1 MTKQPSNRYKK
12 DSKHVTTA
20 SQNQNAFEYLDE
32 PRLKHAVRQNMR
44 VHGHTAAANSYR
56 CRKQLGPITP
66 HTNDRH
72 RASKEAH
79 RGYNLSNRT
88 SIGNRLK
95 YADNTNQTP
104 FEYLDENYTVR
115 QNTRGNGS
123 NEAATNYRSR
133 KQLEPNTQRTNER
146 RRASKDAHRDYNPS
160 NRNSIDNSLR
170 YTDNTN
176 QTTFEYLDE
185 AVENYAVRQNTR
197 GNVDYKGEQTG
208 SLVNKLHNN
217 SYYTKTYIPK
227 LYC

>member
-1 MTKQPSNRYKK
+1 MRIYRTNLADKCMTKQPSNRYKK

-32 PRLKHAVRQNMR
+32 PRLKHAVRPNMR

-95 YADNTNQTP
+95 YADRCQFKTI
-104 FEYLDENYTVR
+104 
-115 QNTRGNGS
+115 
-123 NEAATNYRSR
+123 
-133 KQLEPNTQRTNER
+133 R
-146 RRASKDAHRDYNPS
+146 RWWQ
-160 NRNSIDNSLR
+160 SIPDCVLTSVFLSCF
-170 YTDNTN
+170 T
-176 QTTFEYLDE
+176 
-185 AVENYAVRQNTR
+185 A
-197 GNVDYKGEQTG
+197 YKSPT
-208 SLVNKLHNN
+208 
-217 SYYTKTYIPK
+217 
-227 LYC
+227 